1 MTSRSTRRDASPVVV
16 VVRGDHVAALGADDE
31 LARLAERG
39 LHLVAPLAGDRLREA
54 VEGPAKVAGL
64 RLEPGLVDLV
74 VRDADGQPGAL
85 PLMSHAL
92 TETWRRREAGLL
104 TVDGYRE
111 VGGIRDA
118 VAASAERLYDGLSA
132 DEQGEL
138 RWLMLRLVS
147 LSDGG
152 EPFRTPCP
160 RPSWPPST
168 RCASACSTCSSGAGS

>member
-1 MTSRSTRRDASPVVV
+1 M
-16 VVRGDHVAALGADDE
+16 VVRGDHVAALGADAE
-31 LARLAERG
+31 LARLTERG

-111 VGGIRDA
+111 AGGIRTR
-118 VAASAERLYDGLSA
+118 SR
-132 DEQGEL
+132 
-138 RWLMLRLVS
+138 
-147 LSDGG
+147 
-152 EPFRTPCP
+152 P
-160 RPSWPPST
+160 RPSGCT
-168 RCASACSTCSSGAGS
+168 TG